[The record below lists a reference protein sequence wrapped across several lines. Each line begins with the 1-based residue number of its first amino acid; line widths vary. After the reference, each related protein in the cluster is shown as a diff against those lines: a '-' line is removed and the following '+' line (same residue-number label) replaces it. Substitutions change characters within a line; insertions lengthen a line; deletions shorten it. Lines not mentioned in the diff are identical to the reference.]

1 LENDLQALILAEIKS
16 LRDDLYNYSRES
28 GERITSLEI
37 HVKTGITGNGT
48 PSRLSV
54 VERTVESLQRW
65 RWMILG
71 GASAIS
77 ALISALATYAV
88 HLLSL
93 TK

>member
-1 LENDLQALILAEIKS
+1 MILAEIRS
-16 LRDDLYNYSRES
+16 LREDFHSFSRES
-28 GERITSLEI
+28 GERIATLEI

-48 PSRLSV
+48 PSRLSL

-71 GASAIS
+71 GAGTIS
-77 ALISALATYAV
+77 ALVTYSF

-93 TK
+93 K